1 MDSTIEKF
9 MNNETL
15 TVLQEDRVRSLFDGY
30 ISKIRLTDDILSKY
44 YVFDNQIETAKD
56 IIYDFYLKSDRWCLL
71 FAEMQSGKS
80 GTFFSIP
87 YIISRNQLLI
97 DKLGIDMYNDHINV
111 FLLTGMNEKE
121 LISQFE
127 KDISNFTGMEIEKNV
142 LHNSEM
148 QKFLNRPEKDWL
160 PSDKLVIERMRKNSL
175 ILIDESHYG
184 SDKNQ
189 ILDKFLKNIVCLNPN
204 GDNEPL
210 IKNNIYVVSISAT
223 PMAEFLN
230 ANISEFKKK
239 IVPLKNSK
247 GYFGIVDMFEN
258 DQVFHS
264 YDLKSNLS
272 VDRFLDTILS
282 IKKNGYILVRCT
294 KKQQI
299 AIESRIVQRN
309 ITKLSLID
317 YFRNS
322 KNMIL
327 DNQGINDII
336 EQLPNNKT
344 LIFLRG
350 LLRAGKRL
358 NTENIVMV
366 HDTSESKVDT
376 AVQSL
381 LGRCCG
387 YNKNKDILIY
397 CDKISAEKYKNWVI
411 TGYDMDAIPDKSK
424 NILGNSSTSIRSFRN
439 PIEFDVSDNKFIIDS
454 MSNRAKR
461 GMALQRNVDILKS
474 LNSKEINDILS
485 KGVIG
490 VDYTIGTIFSV
501 DIDRH
506 KSWLNGGKMYT
517 SYQKQYLDVIN
528 NNIFMGDY
536 KEKESE
542 VGKIVFSAAYEVK
555 QKKLLVSFGLVVKN
569 SVSSSEKSM
578 YHSTN
583 SAVLNKR
590 CQYRNCNKPFIGRG
604 NQNYCSKSCRSQE
617 SVYVSREKIKS
628 KL

>member
-1 MDSTIEKF
+1 MDSLIEKMKSAGF
-9 MNNETL
+9 SLNGDLVNMNSDSS
-15 TVLQEDRVRSLFDGY
+15 LQKESKSDGEDRIRLLFNEC
-30 ISKIRLTDDILSKY
+30 ISKIRLTDDSLSKY

-56 IIYDFYLKSDRWCLL
+56 IIYNFYINRDRWCLL

-87 YIISRNQLLI
+87 YIISRNKLLI
-97 DKLGIDMYNDHINV
+97 DKLGIDMWGNEINV
-111 FLLTGMNEKE
+111 YLLTGMNEKE

-127 KDISNFTGMEIEKNV
+127 TDISSFTGMDIKKNI

-148 QKFLNRPEKDWL
+148 QKFLNRPENSWL
-160 PSDKLVIERMRKNSL
+160 PSDRMVIDRMRKNSL

-189 ILDKFLKNIVCLNPN
+189 VLDKFLKNIVCINPN

-247 GYFGIVDMFEN
+247 GYFGIVDMFDN
-258 DQVFHS
+258 NKVFHS

-272 VDRFLDTILS
+272 VDKFIDTILS
-282 IKKNGYILVRCT
+282 IKKNGYVLVRCT

-299 AIESRIVQRN
+299 AIETRIIQRN
-309 ITKLSLID
+309 ISKLSMID

-322 KNMIL
+322 KNLIL

-336 EQLPNNKT
+336 EQPPINKT

-358 NTENIVMV
+358 NTENIIMM

-387 YNKNKDILIY
+387 YNKNNDILIY
-397 CDKISAEKYKNWVI
+397 CDRISVEKYKNWVI
-411 TGYDMDAIPDKSK
+411 SGYDINSIPDKSK
-424 NILGNSSTSIRSFRN
+424 NILGKSKLHIQTLRE
-439 PIEFDVSDNKFIIDS
+439 PLEFDVSNNQF
-454 MSNRAKR
+454 
-461 GMALQRNVDILKS
+461 ILKS
-474 LNSKEINDILS
+474 LSEKARRGTRIDRNIEILKSLKSDVINDLL
-485 KGVIG
+485 KYEK
-490 VDYTIGTIFSV
+490 YTIGTIFSV
-501 DIDRH
+501 DVNKH
-506 KSWLNGGKMYT
+506 NKWVTGGEKYT
-517 SYQKQYLDVIN
+517 SYQKQYLDVISSKG
-528 NNIFMGDY
+528 FMGDY
-536 KEKESE
+536 KPEQSVEKIKISGISENDAIEIE
-542 VGKIVFSAAYEVK
+542 VGKIIFSAAFEINT
-555 QKKLLVSFGLVVKN
+555 KKLLVSFGVVVRN
-569 SVSSSEKSM
+569 STTSSEKSM
-578 YHSTN
+578 YHESN
-583 SAVLNKR
+583 IMV
-590 CQYRNCNKPFIGRG
+590 
-604 NQNYCSKSCRSQE
+604 KS
-617 SVYVSREKIKS
+617 
-628 KL
+628 